1 MKKALLVLSFVLL
14 SFSAW
19 AVKIY
24 INPGHGSWSAN
35 CRHMGVIPV
44 PVGSA
49 DANGYYSG
57 NDTLGFFESNT
68 NLWKALFLEKK
79 LLEKGYQVKMSRRY
93 SGGTNELESS
103 PYDKALHVIGAESQA
118 YGSDYFISIHSNAHI
133 DGYTTNYPVFIHKG
147 YDNSETNAGSI
158 WGEQILWDHHFKI
171 FSSGME
177 PYSYYSATNKC
188 IRGGMSM
195 NGWDY
200 GVLRT
205 QSRPGTLV
213 EGYFHTYQP
222 ARHRA
227 MQPDWCRQEGLRYFR
242 GFTQMYGTAKDTK
255 GYIMGY
261 VRTKD
266 KQINQTNY
274 TGRAGNDIYYPLN
287 GAKIVLRDASGKVI
301 KTDNYKYVARDVNN
315 QNKSIYTTDNYYNGV
330 FVYDDLTPGTY
341 TISVHCAGYADV
353 KQTVT
358 VTAHETTYTQIF
370 MTAGQGTEP
379 DTNEAMGTSG
389 LNPYAYDLSS
399 SWDETSQ
406 KLTVKF
412 SLNADAY
419 VDGEGGYA
427 DGIQIYLTDDPANPK
442 KHYIHGLG
450 KADCRQGQNKSFT
463 IDLSSGLD
471 KHGKALPLG
480 KELYVSVTVQGDRSN
495 TAPREYTAFHK
506 IFSGHGIAVDKN
518 PNSKNFGKIFVNEA
532 RQEEARGG
540 ELSGY
545 FTKGL
550 AGMYVIDPDFV
561 QRSSTRYTGG
571 NDFSLLVIE
580 NTYDGLARKGYQPWR
595 VRVSEEG
602 RIFVCS
608 NDMHQRQATNAA
620 GERDGVAVWEV
631 DRNNFNNWTPI
642 LKGYRRFVSGQTG
655 TNYTFSYKDV
665 NGVEQFIGPICGM
678 DVKGTGD
685 DLTLLLYTVNQA
697 GVWLDMNGFRA
708 YEYNVKSGALK
719 PVTAF
724 NNGGYGY
731 VFEFTNLRYGVDGSY
746 WFGGSRADGSD
757 GVEGNGKAK
766 EPNLGHVKLD
776 GTTADYT
783 NYNSE
788 FYGGAGLINYKS
800 TYNNATINGTNHS
813 WLITGK
819 DNSGASDGYFDVFL
833 VTSSADGA
841 ASVTRMDGNGGRPN
855 WQKIPVTGMGRN
867 INDFA
872 IDYAENLYMVGSSGE
887 MIRAFAMPYCG
898 EKTTTARKEFT
909 FSLPLPP
916 VEKDSIAWHPYPKG
930 YSITNQD
937 LWEQFAQDAEGKSL
951 VELLAGETSAW
962 KWLGDYILS
971 VDATVTDENGWK
983 MAVNDFF
990 NSENAFTT
998 AGKSTNWEHAW
1009 WTATFP
1015 DTLDNG
1021 AAMPAVK
1028 RHGWVLENWRYGNN
1042 DGYYYFGENSIVKDN
1057 RYDKTYKDSIDIW
1070 ARWIEK
1076 CLYEGYEPY
1085 IESGDTSAI
1094 DLRTWTLTANEDL
1107 LTLIDG
1113 TTTDVAIKRTLQKDV
1128 YNSLY
1133 LPFDLSK
1140 EVLAKWVDAEGK
1152 PAFDTMPIVYVYETD
1167 TVAMVDDK
1175 KELQLLFHE
1184 LADDEII
1191 KAGVPFLIKPTEDVA
1206 EKLYIQSA
1214 YISTG
1219 ENTETAEAEVS
1230 WIGEWQ
1236 PESVNVSEDCQVL
1249 LVAGGDTLQSLAEAT
1264 TVLALTAYVKVP
1276 ATIAYDYAVIKLP
1289 SEEQPETPQ
1298 PTIVWHPYPVGY
1310 QVTNLDLWEQFVEDT
1325 VGQTVE
1331 ELLTSEQSAWKWLGD
1346 YVLDVDTTVVANATW
1361 EQTMSD
1367 FFNAKNAFETAGQ
1380 PANWDSLWWNAT
1392 FQDTLAHGA
1401 LMPKVKRN
1409 GWVLEGW
1416 RYGNEDGYYY
1426 FSEDSKVVNNQYDTL
1441 RQDSIHLWAR
1451 WIEKRV
1457 AEDLEL
1463 YSESGDTSAIDLRGW
1478 LVNANDDLVQLLH
1491 GKELDLTVTRTLN
1504 GGKYNAISLPF
1515 VVTPE
1520 TIKQVM
1526 DDEGNYLFD
1535 AEQGGLEPE
1544 IYLFNQ
1550 ANVVLNSDAEYE
1562 LQIQLLL
1569 WKGEDIPANI
1579 PFIIKPQES
1588 IPANLV
1594 FQNVTV
1600 IKPQDNISSVDDVQ
1614 FRSLLT
1620 PSTIALEEGNRIVE
1634 VTVDGVLQEHSTAVK
1649 LQGLNGYFV
1658 VTPAVPAYDYAII
1671 KLDNGLSTSVGE
1683 IEHSIK
1689 TTKVMINQ
1697 QIYILR
1703 GNEIYNLLGNKQ

>member
-1 MKKALLVLSFVLL
+1 MKKTLLVLSFVLL
-14 SFSAW
+14 SLSAW

-44 PVGSA
+44 PVGYA

-103 PYDKALHVIGAESQA
+103 TYDKALHVIGAESQA
-118 YGSDYFISIHSNAHI
+118 YGSDYFISIHSNAHF

-147 YDNSETNAGSI
+147 YDGSDTNSGSI

-205 QSRPGTLV
+205 QDRPGTLV

-274 TGRAGNDIYYPLN
+274 TGCAGNDIYYPLN
-287 GAKIVLRDASGKVI
+287 GAKIVLRDVNGKII
-301 KTDNYKYVARDVNN
+301 KTDNYKYVARDANN

-353 KQTVT
+353 KQSVT

-399 SWDETSQ
+399 SWDEATQ

-427 DGIQIYLTDDPANPK
+427 DGVQIYLSDDPANPK

-471 KHGKALPLG
+471 KHGKTLPLG
-480 KELYVSVTVQGDRSN
+480 KDLYVSVTVQGDRSN
-495 TAPREYTAFHK
+495 TAPREYGAYHK
-506 IFSGHGIAVDKN
+506 IYSGHGIAVDKN

-532 RQEEARGG
+532 RQEEARSG

-642 LKGYRRFVSGQTG
+642 LHGYRRFVSGQTG
-655 TNYTFSYKDV
+655 TNYTFAYKDV

-685 DLTLLLYTVNQA
+685 DVTLLLYTVNQA
-697 GVWLDMNGFRA
+697 GVWLGMNGFRA

-731 VFEFTNLRYGVDGSY
+731 VFEYTTLRYGVDGSY
-746 WFGGSRADGSD
+746 WFGANRADGSD
-757 GVEGNGKAK
+757 GVEGNGKTK

-813 WLITGK
+813 WLISGK
-819 DNSGASDGYFDVFL
+819 DNGGASDGYFDVFFQ
-833 VTSSADGA
+833 S
-841 ASVTRMDGNGGRPN
+841 
-855 WQKIPVTGMGRN
+855 
-867 INDFA
+867 
-872 IDYAENLYMVGSSGE
+872 
-887 MIRAFAMPYCG
+887 
-898 EKTTTARKEFT
+898 
-909 FSLPLPP
+909 
-916 VEKDSIAWHPYPKG
+916 
-930 YSITNQD
+930 
-937 LWEQFAQDAEGKSL
+937 
-951 VELLAGETSAW
+951 
-962 KWLGDYILS
+962 
-971 VDATVTDENGWK
+971 
-983 MAVNDFF
+983 
-990 NSENAFTT
+990 
-998 AGKSTNWEHAW
+998 
-1009 WTATFP
+1009 
-1015 DTLDNG
+1015 
-1021 AAMPAVK
+1021 
-1028 RHGWVLENWRYGNN
+1028 
-1042 DGYYYFGENSIVKDN
+1042 FG
-1057 RYDKTYKDSIDIW
+1057 
-1070 ARWIEK
+1070 
-1076 CLYEGYEPY
+1076 
-1085 IESGDTSAI
+1085 
-1094 DLRTWTLTANEDL
+1094 
-1107 LTLIDG
+1107 
-1113 TTTDVAIKRTLQKDV
+1113 
-1128 YNSLY
+1128 
-1133 LPFDLSK
+1133 
-1140 EVLAKWVDAEGK
+1140 
-1152 PAFDTMPIVYVYETD
+1152 
-1167 TVAMVDDK
+1167 
-1175 KELQLLFHE
+1175 H
-1184 LADDEII
+1184 
-1191 KAGVPFLIKPTEDVA
+1191 
-1206 EKLYIQSA
+1206 
-1214 YISTG
+1214 
-1219 ENTETAEAEVS
+1219 
-1230 WIGEWQ
+1230 
-1236 PESVNVSEDCQVL
+1236 
-1249 LVAGGDTLQSLAEAT
+1249 
-1264 TVLALTAYVKVP
+1264 
-1276 ATIAYDYAVIKLP
+1276 
-1289 SEEQPETPQ
+1289 
-1298 PTIVWHPYPVGY
+1298 
-1310 QVTNLDLWEQFVEDT
+1310 
-1325 VGQTVE
+1325 
-1331 ELLTSEQSAWKWLGD
+1331 
-1346 YVLDVDTTVVANATW
+1346 
-1361 EQTMSD
+1361 
-1367 FFNAKNAFETAGQ
+1367 
-1380 PANWDSLWWNAT
+1380 
-1392 FQDTLAHGA
+1392 
-1401 LMPKVKRN
+1401 
-1409 GWVLEGW
+1409 
-1416 RYGNEDGYYY
+1416 
-1426 FSEDSKVVNNQYDTL
+1426 
-1441 RQDSIHLWAR
+1441 
-1451 WIEKRV
+1451 
-1457 AEDLEL
+1457 
-1463 YSESGDTSAIDLRGW
+1463 
-1478 LVNANDDLVQLLH
+1478 
-1491 GKELDLTVTRTLN
+1491 
-1504 GGKYNAISLPF
+1504 
-1515 VVTPE
+1515 
-1520 TIKQVM
+1520 
-1526 DDEGNYLFD
+1526 
-1535 AEQGGLEPE
+1535 
-1544 IYLFNQ
+1544 
-1550 ANVVLNSDAEYE
+1550 
-1562 LQIQLLL
+1562 
-1569 WKGEDIPANI
+1569 
-1579 PFIIKPQES
+1579 
-1588 IPANLV
+1588 
-1594 FQNVTV
+1594 
-1600 IKPQDNISSVDDVQ
+1600 
-1614 FRSLLT
+1614 
-1620 PSTIALEEGNRIVE
+1620 
-1634 VTVDGVLQEHSTAVK
+1634 
-1649 LQGLNGYFV
+1649 
-1658 VTPAVPAYDYAII
+1658 
-1671 KLDNGLSTSVGE
+1671 
-1683 IEHSIK
+1683 
-1689 TTKVMINQ
+1689 
-1697 QIYILR
+1697 
-1703 GNEIYNLLGNKQ
+1703 

>member
-1 MKKALLVLSFVLL
+1 MKKSLLILSLVLL
-14 SFSAW
+14 SLSAW
-19 AVKIY
+19 AAKIY

-68 NLWKALFLEKK
+68 NLWKGLFLEKK
-79 LLEKGYQVKMSRRY
+79 LLEKGYGVKMSRRY

-103 PYDKALHVIGAESQA
+103 QYDKALHVIGAESQA

-147 YDNSETNAGSI
+147 YDGAETNAGSI

-171 FSSGME
+171 FSALE

-261 VRTKD
+261 IRTKD

-287 GAKIVLRDASGKVI
+287 GAKVVLRDASGKVM
-301 KTDNYKYVARDVNN
+301 KTDNYKYVARDASI
-315 QNKSIYTTDNYYNGV
+315 QNKSIYVTDNYYNGV

-358 VTAHETTYTQIF
+358 VTAHETTYAQIF
-370 MTAGQGTEP
+370 MTAGAGTEP
-379 DTNEAMGTSG
+379 DVNEVMGTSG
-389 LNPYAYDLSS
+389 LNPSAYDLTS
-399 SWDETSQ
+399 SWDSIAQ

-427 DGIQIYLTDDPANPK
+427 DGIQIYLSDDPTNPK

-495 TAPREYTAFHK
+495 TAPREYSAYHK
-506 IFSGHGIAVDKN
+506 VYCGHGIAVDKN
-518 PNSKNFGKIFVNEA
+518 PNSKNFGRIFVNEA
-532 RQEEARGG
+532 RQEEARSG

-631 DRNNFNNWTPI
+631 DRNNFNNWTPV

-697 GVWLDMNGFRA
+697 GIWLDMKGFRA

-719 PVTAF
+719 PVNAF

-731 VFEFTNLRYGVDGSY
+731 VFEYTTLRYGVDGSY
-746 WFGGSRADGSD
+746 WFGGNRADGSD
-757 GVEGNGKAK
+757 GVEGNGKTK

-800 TYNNATINGTNHS
+800 TYNNATINGANHS

-819 DNSGASDGYFDVFL
+819 DNGGASDGYFDVFL
-833 VTSSADGA
+833 VTSSADGG

-855 WQKIPVTGMGRN
+855 WQKITASSMGRN

-872 IDYAENLYMVGSSGE
+872 IDYAENLYMVSSSGE
-887 MIRAFAMPYCG
+887 MVRAFAMPYCG
-898 EKTTTARKEFT
+898 EKTTVVRKEYT
-909 FSLPLPP
+909 FSFPLPP
-916 VEKDSIAWHPYPKG
+916 VEEDSIAWHPYPAG
-930 YSITNQD
+930 YEVSNLD
-937 LWEQFAQDAEGKSL
+937 LCEQFAEDTVGKSL
-951 VELLAGETSAW
+951 VDVLTGAESTW
-962 KWLGDYILS
+962 KWLGDYILT
-971 VDATVTDENGWK
+971 VDATIADATAWEKAVTD
-983 MAVNDFF
+983 FF
-990 NSENAFTT
+990 HAENAFAT
-998 AGKSTNWEHAW
+998 AGQPAGWEKLW
-1009 WTATFP
+1009 WNATFP
-1015 DTLDNG
+1015 DTLANG
-1021 AAMPAVK
+1021 ATMPSVK
-1028 RHGWVLENWRYGNN
+1028 RHGWALENWRYGNA

-1057 RYDKTYKDSIDIW
+1057 MYDKTHKDSIDIW

-1076 CLYEGYEPY
+1076 CLYEGYETY
-1085 IESGDTSAI
+1085 AESGDTSAI

-1107 LTLIDG
+1107 LTLISG

-1140 EVLAKWVDAEGK
+1140 EMLSQWKDIEGN
-1152 PAFDTMPIVYVYETD
+1152 PAFDTMPVVYVYEAD
-1167 TVAMVDDK
+1167 TVVLVDEK

-1184 LADDEII
+1184 LADDEVI
-1191 KAGVPFLIKPTEDVA
+1191 KAGVPFLIQPKEDVA
-1206 EKLYIQSA
+1206 EKIYIESV
-1214 YISTG
+1214 YVTKG
-1219 ENTETAEAEVS
+1219 EALEVADGETTWV
-1230 WIGEWQ
+1230 GEWQ
-1236 PESVNVSEDCQVL
+1236 PENVSVSEEYHAL
-1249 LVAGGDTLQSLAEAT
+1249 LVAGGDTLLPLTET
-1264 TVLALTAYVKVP
+1264 TQVLALNAYAKVP
-1276 ATIAYDYAVIKLP
+1276 VSVVYDYAVIKLP
-1289 SEEQPETPQ
+1289 SEVVPEEPQ
-1298 PTIVWHPYPVGY
+1298 PTIVWHPYPIGY
-1310 QVTNLDLWEQFVEDT
+1310 EVSNLDLWEQFAEDT
-1325 VGQTVE
+1325 IGKSLVDM
-1331 ELLTSEQSAWKWLGD
+1331 LTDAESTWKWLGE
-1346 YVLDVDTTVVANATW
+1346 YIQTVDTTVADATAW
-1361 EQTMSD
+1361 EQSISD
-1367 FFNAKNAFETAGQ
+1367 FFHAENAFATAGQ
-1380 PANWDSLWWNAT
+1380 PASWDSLWWNAT
-1392 FQDTLAHGA
+1392 FADTLAHGA
-1401 LMPKVKRN
+1401 TMPNVKRH

-1426 FSEDSKVVNNQYDTL
+1426 LSEESHVLNNQYDTL
-1441 RQDSIHLWAR
+1441 KRDSTHLWCR
-1451 WIEKRV
+1451 WLEKRV
-1457 AEDLEL
+1457 
-1463 YSESGDTSAIDLRGW
+1463 SEGYDTYTETADTSAIDLREW
-1478 LVNANDDLVQLLH
+1478 MVNTNGDLVELLD
-1491 GKELDLTVTRTLN
+1491 GKMVDLTVTRTLI
-1504 GGKYNAISLPF
+1504 GDGYNTISLPF
-1515 VVTPE
+1515 AVTEE
-1520 TIKQVM
+1520 TIKQVT
-1526 DDEGNYLFD
+1526 DAEGNLLFD
-1535 AEQGGLEPE
+1535 ADQGGQEPT
-1544 IYLFNQ
+1544 IYLYDLT
-1550 ANVVLNSDAEYE
+1550 NVVVTSEADSE
-1562 LQIQLLL
+1562 LQIQLHAL
-1569 WKGEDIPANI
+1569 KEGETIAAHQ
-1579 PFIIKPQES
+1579 PF
-1588 IPANLV
+1588 
-1594 FQNVTV
+1594 V
-1600 IKPQDNISSVDDVQ
+1600 IKPQADVELNMVFHNVTIVKPEEVVLGVDDVQ
-1614 FRSLLT
+1614 FLPQFAPGTVT
-1620 PSTIALEEGNRIVE
+1620 PQDGNTLITISDLSTLEEHTE
-1634 VTVDGVLQEHSTAVK
+1634 AVS
-1649 LQGLNGYFV
+1649 LSGLSGYFV
-1658 VTPAVPAYDYAII
+1658 VTPACAAYDYAVIQVKDGVTTGI
-1671 KLDNGLSTSVGE
+1671 HDINTSE
-1683 IEHSIK
+1683 KPI
-1689 TTKVMINQ
+1689 KVMIDNQ
-1697 QIYILR
+1697 VYILYG
-1703 GNEIYNLLGNKQ
+1703 GNMYSIIGNR

>member
-1 MKKALLVLSFVLL
+1 MKKSLLILSLVLL
-14 SFSAW
+14 SLSAW

-147 YDNSETNAGSI
+147 YDGSDTNSGSI

-205 QSRPGTLV
+205 QDRPGTLV

-227 MQPDWCRQEGLRYFR
+227 MNPDWCRQEGLRYFR

-287 GAKIVLRDASGKVI
+287 GAKIVLRDANGKII

-379 DTNEAMGTSG
+379 DVNEVMGTSG
-389 LNPYAYDLSS
+389 LNPYAYDLTSA
-399 SWDETSQ
+399 WDSVAQ

-419 VDGEGGYA
+419 VDGAGGYA
-427 DGIQIYLTDDPANPK
+427 DGVQIFLTDDPASPK
-442 KHYIHGLG
+442 KHYIYGLG
-450 KADCRQGQNKSFT
+450 KNDCRQGQNKSFT

-471 KHGKALPLG
+471 KNGKALPLG

-495 TAPREYTAFHK
+495 TAPREYSAFHK
-506 IFSGHGIAVDKN
+506 IYSGHGIAVDKN
-518 PNSKNFGKIFVNEA
+518 PNSKNFGRIFVNEA
-532 RQEEARGG
+532 RQEEARAG

-561 QRSSTRYTGG
+561 QRNTNRYTGG

-580 NTYDGLARKGYQPWR
+580 NTYEGLARKGYQPWR

-608 NDMHQRQATNAA
+608 NDMHQRQTANAA

-631 DRNNFNNWTPI
+631 DRNNFNNWTPV
-642 LKGYRRFVSGQTG
+642 LKGYRRFVSGQTA
-655 TNYTFSYKDV
+655 TNYTFAYKDI

-685 DLTLLLYTVNQA
+685 DVTLLLYTVNQA
-697 GVWLDMNGFRA
+697 GVWLGMNGFRA

-719 PVTAF
+719 PVSAF

-731 VFEFTNLRYGVDGSY
+731 VFEYTTLRYGVDGSY
-746 WFGGSRADGSD
+746 WFGGNRADGSD
-757 GVEGNGKAK
+757 GVEGNGIAK

-776 GTTADYT
+776 GTSADYT

-800 TYNNATINGTNHS
+800 TYNNATINGANHS
-813 WLITGK
+813 WLISGK
-819 DNSGASDGYFDVFL
+819 DNGGASDGYFDVFL
-833 VTSSADGA
+833 VTSAADGG

-855 WQKIPVTGMGRN
+855 WQKISVTGMGRN

-898 EKTTTARKEFT
+898 EKTTVARKEFT
-909 FSLPLPP
+909 FSFPLPP

-937 LWEQFAQDAEGKSL
+937 LWEQFAEETAGKAL
-951 VELLAGETSAW
+951 TDVLTAETSAW

-971 VDATVTDENGWK
+971 VDATVADETAWEK
-983 MAVNDFF
+983 AVSDFF
-990 NSENAFTT
+990 HAENAFVT
-998 AGKSTNWEHAW
+998 AGQPTTWEQLW
-1009 WTATFP
+1009 WNATFP
-1015 DTLDNG
+1015 DTLANG
-1021 AAMPAVK
+1021 ATLPMVK
-1028 RHGWVLENWRYGNN
+1028 RHGWILE
-1042 DGYYYFGENSIVKDN
+1042 D
-1057 RYDKTYKDSIDIW
+1057 
-1070 ARWIEK
+1070 
-1076 CLYEGYEPY
+1076 
-1085 IESGDTSAI
+1085 
-1094 DLRTWTLTANEDL
+1094 
-1107 LTLIDG
+1107 
-1113 TTTDVAIKRTLQKDV
+1113 
-1128 YNSLY
+1128 
-1133 LPFDLSK
+1133 
-1140 EVLAKWVDAEGK
+1140 
-1152 PAFDTMPIVYVYETD
+1152 
-1167 TVAMVDDK
+1167 
-1175 KELQLLFHE
+1175 
-1184 LADDEII
+1184 
-1191 KAGVPFLIKPTEDVA
+1191 
-1206 EKLYIQSA
+1206 
-1214 YISTG
+1214 
-1219 ENTETAEAEVS
+1219 
-1230 WIGEWQ
+1230 
-1236 PESVNVSEDCQVL
+1236 
-1249 LVAGGDTLQSLAEAT
+1249 
-1264 TVLALTAYVKVP
+1264 
-1276 ATIAYDYAVIKLP
+1276 
-1289 SEEQPETPQ
+1289 
-1298 PTIVWHPYPVGY
+1298 
-1310 QVTNLDLWEQFVEDT
+1310 
-1325 VGQTVE
+1325 
-1331 ELLTSEQSAWKWLGD
+1331 
-1346 YVLDVDTTVVANATW
+1346 
-1361 EQTMSD
+1361 
-1367 FFNAKNAFETAGQ
+1367 
-1380 PANWDSLWWNAT
+1380 
-1392 FQDTLAHGA
+1392 
-1401 LMPKVKRN
+1401 
-1409 GWVLEGW
+1409 W

-1426 FSEDSKVVNNQYDTL
+1426 FSNESKVINNQYDIL
-1441 RQDSIHLWAR
+1441 MQDSLHIWAR
-1451 WIEKRV
+1451 WIEQRV
-1457 AEDLEL
+1457 AEDFEL

-1478 LVNANDDLVQLLH
+1478 LVNTNDDLMLLIH
-1491 GKELDLTVTRTLN
+1491 GQNTNLVVTRTLIA
-1504 GGKYNAISLPF
+1504 GKYNAISLPF
-1515 VVTPE
+1515 AVTPE
-1520 TIKQVM
+1520 TIKQVT
-1526 DDEGNYLFD
+1526 DSAGNYLFD
-1535 AEQGGLEPE
+1535 AEQGGKEPE
-1544 IYLFNQ
+1544 IYLYDL
-1550 ANVVLNSDAEYE
+1550 ANVVLNSEAENE
-1562 LQIQLLL
+1562 LQIQFHL
-1569 WKGEDIPANI
+1569 WKGEEIPANM
-1579 PFIIKPQES
+1579 PFVIKPQED
-1588 IPANLV
+1588 IETDLV
-1594 FQNVTV
+1594 FHDV
-1600 IKPQDNISSVDDVQ
+1600 IIVQPQHNTSSVDDVQ
-1614 FRSLLT
+1614 FRALLT
-1620 PSTIALEEGNRIVE
+1620 PSTITPEDGNHIIE
-1634 VTVDGVLQEHSTAVK
+1634 ITESGVLQEHTTAVK
-1649 LQGLNGYFV
+1649 LLGLNGYFV
-1658 VTPAVPAYDYAII
+1658 VTPGVPAYDHAII
-1671 KLDNGLSTSVGE
+1671 KLDNGLSTSVDGVE
-1683 IEHSIK
+1683 RTNK
-1689 TTKVMINQ
+1689 PTKVMINQ
-1697 QIYILR
+1697 QVYILQ
-1703 GNEIYNLLGNKQ
+1703 GKDIYNIIGYKQ